1 MNDAP
6 IGVFDSG
13 VGGVSV
19 LKTCL
24 DVLPNEN
31 FVYLADRSGMPY
43 GNKSHEEIEKSVE
56 LCVRTLQGEGVKAV
70 VAACNTATNVGIAS
84 LRKKYDMPFV
94 GLEPAVKP
102 AVAACTRGNVL
113 VLLTP
118 LAAKQEKFRE
128 LVKKHDNG
136 RLIIAPQE
144 DLAEKV
150 EEHIDDFRALKK
162 PTFDVLR
169 AYKNVECVVLGCTH
183 YVFLRP
189 LVEEFYGGRIKIFDG
204 NDGAAR
210 RLKTLLEQ
218 NGKMSCLGRRSLKFI
233 VI

>member
-1 MNDAP
+1 MSDAP

-19 LKTCL
+19 LKACL
-24 DVLPNEN
+24 DVLPSEN

-43 GNKSHEEIEKSVE
+43 GNKTHEEIEKRVE
-56 LCVRTLQGEGVKAV
+56 LCVQTLQSEGVKAI

-102 AVAACTRGNVL
+102 AAENCGRGNIL

-118 LAAKQEKFRE
+118 LTAEQEKF
-128 LVKKHDNG
+128 KKLKEKYDNG

-144 DLAEKV
+144 NLAEEV
-150 EEHIDDFRALKK
+150 EEHIDDYHALKK
-162 PTFDVLR
+162 PVYDILR
-169 AYKNVECVVLGCTH
+169 RYKNVEGVVLGCTH

-189 LVEEFYGGRIKIFDG
+189 IVEEFYGGRIKIFDG

-210 RLKTLLEQ
+210 RLKSVLESDRLLSR
-218 NGKMSCLGRRSLKFI
+218 GLRRSLKFI